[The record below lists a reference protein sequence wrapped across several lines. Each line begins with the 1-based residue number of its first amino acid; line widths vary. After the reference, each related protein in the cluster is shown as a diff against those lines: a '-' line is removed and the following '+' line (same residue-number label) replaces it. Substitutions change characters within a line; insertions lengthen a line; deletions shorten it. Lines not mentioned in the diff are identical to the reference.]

1 MVQIVPKVR
10 GDKVIWG
17 IVIILSLFSVLA
29 VYSSTT
35 TLAYRFKQGNTEYY
49 LLKHIGILIFGFVL
63 MYAAH
68 KIKYVY
74 YAKIS
79 MLAVIIAAPL
89 LLYTLIF
96 GEVRNDA
103 ARWTTL
109 PGVNIMFQPSDLA
122 KLALIMF
129 VARMLAKKQENIKD
143 LKNAFIPILLP
154 VLVICGLILPA
165 NLSTA
170 AILFVTCI
178 VLMFI
183 GGVKFRY
190 LLALAGIGIA
200 SLALFIAFLMVSPKK
215 SSGRLGTWQNRI
227 EHFGGG
233 GDSDENFQVDQ
244 AKIAIANGGFLG
256 KLPGNSMQKNFL
268 PNPFNDFI
276 FAIIVEEYGV
286 AGAVTIL
293 LMYLILLYRG
303 IRIAIK
309 APGHFG
315 ALLAIGVTISLII
328 QAFANMAV
336 AVHLVPVTGQ
346 PLPLVSMGGTSIWF
360 TSIAIG
366 IILSVSKEMDEVKVE
381 TDVTTDLEH
390 AAV

>member
-1 MVQIVPKVR
+1 MIQIAPKIS

-17 IVIILSLFSVLA
+17 VVIILSVFSILA

-35 TLAYRFKQGNTEYY
+35 TLAYRTRHGDTEYY
-49 LLKHIGILIFGFVL
+49 LMKHIGLLFFGFIL
-63 MYAAH
+63 MYIAH

-74 YAKIS
+74 YAKLS
-79 MLAVIIAAPL
+79 LMAVIFAAPL
-89 LLYTLIF
+89 LLYTLVF

-109 PGVNIMFQPSDLA
+109 PGVDIMFQPSDLA

-143 LKNAFIPILLP
+143 LKSAFIPILLP
-154 VLVICGLILPA
+154 VLIICGLILPA

-170 AILFVTCI
+170 VILFVTCF

-183 GGVKFRY
+183 GGIKLKY
-190 LLALAGIGIA
+190 LFSLAGIGIA
-200 SLALFIAFLMVSPKK
+200 ALALFIAFLVVSPK

-227 EHFGGG
+227 ENFGGR
-233 GDSDENFQVDQ
+233 GDNDENFQVEQ
-244 AKIAIANGGFLG
+244 AKIAIANGGILG

-276 FAIIVEEYGV
+276 FAIIIEEYGV
-286 AGAVTIL
+286 VGALVIV

-366 IILSVSKEMDEVKVE
+366 IILSVSKDMDEA
-381 TDVTTDLEH
+381 DTTKEGTTKLEH
-390 AAV
+390 ASV

>member
-1 MVQIVPKVR
+1 MIQIVPKIR

-17 IVIILSLFSVLA
+17 VVIILSLFSVLA

-35 TLAYRFKQGNTEYY
+35 TLAYRTRHGDTEFY
-49 LLKHIGILIFGFVL
+49 LIKHIGLLLFGFVL

-79 MLAVIIAAPL
+79 MLAILIAAPL
-89 LLYTLIF
+89 LLYTLVF
-96 GEVRNDA
+96 GEVRNEA

-109 PGVNIMFQPSDLA
+109 PGINVMFQPSDLA
-122 KLALIMF
+122 KLVLIMF

-143 LKNAFIPILLP
+143 LKSAFIPILLP
-154 VLVICGLILPA
+154 VLIICGLILPA

-178 VLMFI
+178 ILMFI

-190 LLALAGIGIA
+190 ILALAGIGIA
-200 SLALFIAFLMVSPKK
+200 ALALFITFLVVSPK

-227 EHFGGG
+227 ENFGGR
-233 GDSDENFQVDQ
+233 GDNDENFQVEQ
-244 AKIAIANGGFLG
+244 AKIAIANGGIIRLAPG
-256 KLPGNSMQKNFL
+256 KSMQTNFL

-276 FAIIVEEYGV
+276 FAIIIEEYGALG
-286 AGAVTIL
+286 AGIII

-309 APGHFG
+309 APGNFG
-315 ALLAIGVTISLII
+315 ALLAIGVTMSLVI

-366 IILSVSKEMDEVKVE
+366 IILSVSKEMDEIEPPKDESTEQEYATV
-381 TDVTTDLEH
+381 
-390 AAV
+390 

>member
-1 MVQIVPKVR
+1 MIQIAPKVR

-17 IVIILSLFSVLA
+17 VVIILSLFSLLA

-35 TLAYRFKQGNTEYY
+35 TLAYRFEHGNTEHY
-49 LLKHIGILIFGFVL
+49 LLRHLGLLAFGFLL
-63 MYAAH
+63 MYFAH

-79 MLAVIIAAPL
+79 MLLIFIAAPL

-96 GEVRNDA
+96 GEVRNEA

-109 PGVNIMFQPSDLA
+109 PGTNITFQPSDLA

-129 VARMLAKKQENIKD
+129 VARMLAKKQDNIKD
-143 LKNAFIPILLP
+143 FKTAFLPILAPILI
-154 VLVICGLILPA
+154 ICGLILPA

-170 AILFVTCI
+170 AILFVTCM

-183 GGVKFRY
+183 GGVKFKY
-190 LLALAGIGIA
+190 LLILAGTGFA
-200 SLALFIAFLMVSPKK
+200 GLAIVVAFLVISPK

-227 EHFGGG
+227 ENFGGK
-233 GDSDENFQVDQ
+233 GDSDENFQVEQ
-244 AKIAIANGGFLG
+244 AKIAIANGGILG

-276 FAIIVEEYGV
+276 FAIIIEEYGV
-286 AGAVTIL
+286 IGALVIV

-309 APGHFG
+309 APGNFG
-315 ALLAIGVTISLII
+315 ALLAIGVTTSLII

-336 AVHLVPVTGQ
+336 AVNLVPVTGQ

-366 IILSVSKEMDEVKVE
+366 IILSVSKEMDEVAKPE
-381 TDVTTDLEH
+381 EDTPEPQH
-390 AAV
+390 ATA

>member
-1 MVQIVPKVR
+1 MVQIVPKIR

-17 IVIILSLFSVLA
+17 VVIILSLFSVLA

-35 TLAYRFKQGNTEYY
+35 TLAYRFKQGDTEHY
-49 LLKHIGILIFGFVL
+49 LLRHLGILLFGFVL

-68 KIKYVY
+68 KIKYVH
-74 YAKIS
+74 YAKIA
-79 MLAVIIAAPL
+79 LAAILFAAPL

-109 PGVNIMFQPSDLA
+109 PGLNIMFQPSDLA

-129 VARMLAKKQENIKD
+129 VARMLAKKQEKIKD
-143 LKNAFIPILLP
+143 MKSAFIPILIP

-200 SLALFIAFLMVSPKK
+200 SLALFITFLMLSPK

-227 EHFGGG
+227 EHFGGK

-244 AKIAIANGGFLG
+244 AKIAIANGGILG

-276 FAIIVEEYGV
+276 FAIIIEEYG
-286 AGAVTIL
+286 AIGAITII

-309 APGHFG
+309 APGNFG
-315 ALLAIGVTISLII
+315 ALLAIGVTISLIF

-366 IILSVSKEMDEVKVE
+366 IILSVSKEMDEVPE
-381 TDVTTDLEH
+381 QPEEPTELEH
-390 AAV
+390 ATV

>member
-1 MVQIVPKVR
+1 MVQIVPKIR

-74 YAKIS
+74 YSKLSLI
-79 MLAVIIAAPL
+79 AVLFAAPL
-89 LLYTLIF
+89 LLYTLVF

-129 VARMLAKKQENIKD
+129 VASMLAKKQDNIKD
-143 LKNAFIPILLP
+143 LKSSFIPILLP

-190 LLALAGIGIA
+190 LLALSGIGIA
-200 SLALFIAFLMVSPKK
+200 ALALFIAFLIVSPK

-227 EHFGGG
+227 ENFGGG
-233 GDSDENFQVDQ
+233 GDSDENFQVEQ
-244 AKIAIANGGFLG
+244 AKIAIANGGFVG
-256 KLPGNSMQKNFL
+256 KFPGNSMQKNFL

-276 FAIIVEEYGV
+276 YAIITEEYGF
-286 AGAVTIL
+286 AGAFLIL
-293 LMYLILLYRG
+293 LMYMILLFRG

-315 ALLAIGVTISLII
+315 ALLAIGVTLSLII

-366 IILSVSKEMDEVKVE
+366 IILSVSKEMDESEEQSTE
-381 TDVTTDLEH
+381 TTELQDATV
-390 AAV
+390 

>member
-1 MVQIVPKVR
+1 MVQIVPKIR

-74 YAKIS
+74 YSKLSLI
-79 MLAVIIAAPL
+79 AVLFAAPL
-89 LLYTLIF
+89 LLYTLVF

-109 PGVNIMFQPSDLA
+109 PGVNVMFQPSDLA

-129 VARMLAKKQENIKD
+129 VASMLAKKQGNIKD
-143 LKNAFIPILLP
+143 LKGAFIPILLP

-170 AILFVTCI
+170 AILFATCI

-190 LLALAGIGIA
+190 LLALSGIGIA
-200 SLALFIAFLMVSPKK
+200 ALALFIAFLIVSPK

-233 GDSDENFQVDQ
+233 GDSDENFQVEQ
-244 AKIAIANGGFLG
+244 AKIAIANGGFVG

-276 FAIIVEEYGV
+276 YAIITEEYGF
-286 AGAVTIL
+286 AGAFLIL
-293 LMYLILLYRG
+293 LMYMILLFRG

-315 ALLAIGVTISLII
+315 ALLAIGVTLSLII

-366 IILSVSKEMDEVKVE
+366 IILSVSKEMDENEELSTE
-381 TDVTTDLEH
+381 TTGLQDATV
-390 AAV
+390 

>member
-1 MVQIVPKVR
+1 MVKIVPKIR

-17 IVIILSLFSVLA
+17 VVIILSLFSVLA

-35 TLAYRFKQGNTEYY
+35 TLAYRFEHGNTEHY
-49 LLKHIGILIFGFVL
+49 LLRHLGLLLFGFVL

-74 YAKIS
+74 YAKLS
-79 MLAVIIAAPL
+79 MWLILLAAPL

-96 GEVRNDA
+96 GEVRNEA

-109 PGVNIMFQPSDLA
+109 PGTNIVFQPSDLA

-129 VARMLAKKQENIKD
+129 VASMLAKKQDNIKD
-143 LKNAFIPILLP
+143 LKSAFIPILLP
-154 VLVICGLILPA
+154 VIVICGLILPA

-190 LLALAGIGIA
+190 LLTLAGIGIA
-200 SLALFIAFLMVSPKK
+200 ALALFITFLMFSPK

-227 EHFGGG
+227 ENFGGK
-233 GDSDENFQVDQ
+233 GDNDENFQVEQ
-244 AKIAIANGGFLG
+244 AKIAIANGGIMG

-276 FAIIVEEYGV
+276 FAIIIEEYG
-286 AGAVTIL
+286 ALGAITII

-309 APGHFG
+309 APGNFG
-315 ALLAIGVTISLII
+315 ALLAIGVTISLIF

-346 PLPLVSMGGTSIWF
+346 PLPLVSMGGTSILF

-366 IILSVSKEMDEVKVE
+366 IILSVSKEMDETEKA
-381 TDVTTDLEH
+381 TDQQPELQDAEV
-390 AAV
+390 

>member
-1 MVQIVPKVR
+1 
-10 GDKVIWG
+10 
-17 IVIILSLFSVLA
+17 
-29 VYSSTT
+29 
-35 TLAYRFKQGNTEYY
+35 
-49 LLKHIGILIFGFVL
+49 
-63 MYAAH
+63 
-68 KIKYVY
+68 
-74 YAKIS
+74 
-79 MLAVIIAAPL
+79 MLAILIAAPL

-96 GEVRNDA
+96 GEVRNEA

-109 PGVNIMFQPSDLA
+109 PGFNIMFQPSDLA

-129 VARMLAKKQENIKD
+129 VARMLAKKQNNIKD
-143 LKNAFIPILLP
+143 LKGAFIPILLP
-154 VLVICGLILPA
+154 ILIICGLILPA

-190 LLALAGIGIA
+190 LLALAGIGVVA
-200 SLALFIAFLMVSPKK
+200 LALFITFLTFSPK

-227 EHFGGG
+227 ENFSGK
-233 GDSDENFQVDQ
+233 GDSDETFQVDQ
-244 AKIAIANGGFLG
+244 AKIAIANGGFFG

-276 FAIIVEEYGV
+276 FAIIIEEYGFI
-286 AGAVTIL
+286 GAFIVILMYMIL
-293 LMYLILLYRG
+293 LFRG
-303 IRIAIK
+303 IHIAIK
-309 APGHFG
+309 VPGNFG
-315 ALLAIGVTISLII
+315 ALLAIGVTISLIF

-346 PLPLVSMGGTSIWF
+346 PLPLISMGGTSIWF

-366 IILSVSKEMDEVKVE
+366 IILSVSKEMDGVE
-381 TDVTTDLEH
+381 NLPEETLEPEH
-390 AAV
+390 AEA